1 VESPNSNPQPE
12 FQGFGFAPV
21 AEETPAST
29 EDKPDAIITELP
41 ASTEPKAATVESPVP
56 QVIREAF
63 IPQELLDFYANDDTP
78 DLIAEI
84 KSQTPYQY
92 LRQEVAAKYPS
103 ATTDDE
109 IDFWMNK
116 EHPDLDPSIP
126 ENLGLSMP
134 EYKELVR
141 RVDGSKQ
148 VRIDSVK
155 AARIEKIEAIK
166 KEATP
171 APVNVEPDEVVNE
184 RLRSHIQTYVDK
196 QVASFD
202 KNVLPKFEGFNV
214 PELNMEEVRNRAL
227 EANRLIAVEY
237 DGRPD
242 VMPDVVGVATEM
254 RLRAYIDV
262 LEPMAKAYQRLDPEL
277 TKQAVLQSLNNAP
290 LQNSAPAV
298 DPTRNNVRDETPAFG
313 FGSGQ
318 FPGENGQQ

>member
-1 VESPNSNPQPE
+1 MPSNSQPE
-12 FQGFGFAPV
+12 FQGFGFPPVTETAPPENQPAAPSNETV
-21 AEETPAST
+21 VETPVIAEE
-29 EDKPDAIITELP
+29 
-41 ASTEPKAATVESPVP
+41 PKETVSP
-56 QVIREAF
+56 QIIREAF

-84 KSQTPYQY
+84 KNQSPYQF

-109 IDFWMNK
+109 IDYWMNK
-116 EHPDLDPSIP
+116 EYPDLDPLIP

-148 VRIDSVK
+148 AQIDSVK
-155 AARIEKIEAIK
+155 AARLEKIEAIK

-171 APVNVEPDEVVNE
+171 APVNIEPDEVVNE
-184 RLRSHIQTYVDK
+184 RLRLHIQKYVDE
-196 QVASFD
+196 QVAAFD
-202 KNVLPKFEGFNV
+202 PKALPKFEGFNL
-214 PELNMEEVRNRAL
+214 PELNMEEVRNKAL

-237 DGRPD
+237 DGKPD

-254 RLRAYIDV
+254 RLRAYIDL

-290 LQNSAPAV
+290 LQNTAPAV
-298 DPTRNNVRDETPAFG
+298 DPTRNEVRQTVPAFG